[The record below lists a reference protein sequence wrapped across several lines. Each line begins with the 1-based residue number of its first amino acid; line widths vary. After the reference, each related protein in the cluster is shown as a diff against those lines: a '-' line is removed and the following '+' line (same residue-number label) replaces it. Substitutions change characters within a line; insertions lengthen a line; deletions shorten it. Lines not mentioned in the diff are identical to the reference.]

1 MNCIMSN
8 QWERRMT
15 EQINKQQEQISQ
27 LSVKIDLILSTLR
40 NHGINPPQ

>member
-15 EQINKQQEQISQ
+15 EQINKQQEQIAQ
-27 LSVKIDLILSTLR
+27 LSAKIDLILSTLR
-40 NHGINPPQ
+40 NHGINPAR